1 MKVLLVEDD
10 AQVGQA
16 LQQVLSG
23 HDYAATWVRTA
34 EDAKRFLAAEEFDML
49 LFDIVL
55 PGESGLALLTWARA
69 QSIDSPILMLTAR
82 DGVTD
87 RVMGLDSGAD
97 DYLAKPFALDELL
110 SRMRALL
117 RRRSPQ
123 KSAMWTVGDVA
134 IDTARRQVS
143 VRQQPVPLSKREY
156 DLLLK
161 LATTPGKVITRVQLA
176 RGSDAEDVAE
186 SNAVDVHI
194 YSLRKK
200 LGSDVIST
208 VRGIGYVLEEAV
220 R

>member
-10 AQVGQA
+10 VQVGQA
-16 LQQVLSG
+16 LQHVLSG
-23 HDYAATWVRTA
+23 HAYAVTWVRSA
-34 EDAKRFLAAEEFDML
+34 EDAKRFLSAEEFDML

-55 PGESGLALLTWARA
+55 PGESGLTLLSWARV

-87 RVMGLDSGAD
+87 RVVGLDSGAD

-123 KSAMWTVGDVA
+123 KSAIWTVGDVA

-143 VRQQPVPLSKREY
+143 VRQQPIALSKREY
-156 DLLLK
+156 DLLMK

-200 LGSDVIST
+200 LGVDKIST
-208 VRGIGYVLEEAV
+208 VRGIGYVLEETV
-220 R
+220 